1 MARLTLSKAQVAK
14 EKSALTRYRRY
25 LPSLD
30 MKRRQLMAERKRTEL
45 RIAELRAEESRQVD
59 GIGQEIPMLADRRID
74 LNGLA
79 VLKSVDLGERNIVGQ
94 RVPVVNAIEVE
105 IAPYG
110 RLGRPHWVD
119 MVAERLKEVL
129 QLRVEA
135 RVAEQELALLDVAIV
150 KVTQRVNLFEKVLI
164 PRAQEN
170 IRRIGIALGDMER
183 SAVVNSKIGKR
194 KREAAST

>member
-14 EKSALTRYRRY
+14 EKSALTRYSRY

-194 KREAAST
+194 KREAAGT

>member
-194 KREAAST
+194 KREAAGT